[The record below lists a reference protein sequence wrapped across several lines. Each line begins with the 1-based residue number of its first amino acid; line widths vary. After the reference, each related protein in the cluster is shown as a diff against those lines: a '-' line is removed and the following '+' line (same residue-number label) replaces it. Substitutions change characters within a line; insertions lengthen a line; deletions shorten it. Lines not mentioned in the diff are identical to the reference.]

1 MSKIDE
7 KILQLSSVIDKHFNK
22 ITKENR
28 DEESVEI
35 LSHLRNFCE
44 VILYKIYNEEN
55 NCDLLQT
62 QENLTRV
69 RQYSKEKYHSF
80 YEFHT
85 FLDAGPGHIFCGKEH
100 SESLMIKYIPK
111 LIEMK
116 IFIKE
121 KYNLDTLLSIN
132 KFPINLDDSL
142 IKFYKKI
149 LSAMTSHNYIAPN
162 KTKDLYYIKKKS
174 MKYICG
180 KIFYEYVLDISDDK
194 PNKFNTIVAYSF
206 VNITL
211 NYDMIFSIYPKM
223 IELLGKDIKILIIK
237 DYEIAIRPCAFK
249 NLLSLINI
257 NLGINSRT
265 LVYKD
270 LMNVIKKENCNL
282 LTIIQKEIPFST
294 RSDLYNKFIDEI
306 HSFIST
312 NQRGTNLI
320 KYLLLNM
327 RNSTIILQKNKHRY
341 KNSDYLN
348 PYFNYLPIT
357 SGSLEF
363 DKDPVAFNPRGDAP
377 TFYEI
382 NQIVDVSDYK
392 ESILYKSIEEYIN
405 SRNLLFVTQEEIYI
419 GNENI
424 NYYIDKFN
432 SKLTSYYSDNEIIK
446 IGNKYTIKFYLE
458 DSLYVFNEFYK
469 LIEKEKLKVNTS
481 TNFSLSDE
489 QRNVINNAFKSK
501 SICFLCGSAG
511 TGKSTVIKEFI
522 ECNKTEYSIICL
534 TTTNTA
540 KNNLMSSINT
550 VGVHFYNIAAY
561 IKSLESKS
569 QFNIIPTAQIIILDE
584 ASFISTVDMA
594 KILRANPN
602 SIYFIVGDPYQ
613 IESIQFGNWYELALN
628 LFKNKNVVYELK
640 ESHRTNSTE
649 LLRVWNL
656 VRNVVGKGNDTKLIE
671 LLSGYDISKRFN
683 DDSIFEL
690 NKNQIILCLGYEG
703 IYGINNLNRYLQISN
718 TNTEHIFQQQ
728 VYKVND
734 PIVFVIND
742 YEEYGIYNNLNGIIS
757 EITEDNEY
765 IYFKIDVL
773 RNMNYFGKIDDEIS
787 ILDNIITIRKK
798 KNTFED
804 YDNDLNNR
812 VKLPFQISYAMS
824 MHKAQGLEYDNV
836 KIIITKDNE
845 EYISKNIFYTAITRA
860 RKKLEIYWD
869 PEIENS
875 VINNMKEADINKK
888 SDLGDIKRLINEK
901 SLFKF

>member
-1 MSKIDE
+1 MNNTDE
-7 KILQLSSVIDKHFNK
+7 KILELSSVIDEHFNK
-22 ITKENR
+22 VTKENR
-28 DEESVEI
+28 AKESVEI
-35 LSHLRNFCE
+35 LPNLRNFCE
-44 VILYKIYNEEN
+44 LILYKIYNEEN

-62 QENLTRV
+62 QENLTQV
-69 RQYSKEKYHSF
+69 RQYIKEKYHSF

-85 FLDAGPGHIFCGKEH
+85 FLDAGPGHIFCGKDH

-111 LIEMK
+111 LIELK

-121 KYNLDTLLSIN
+121 RYNLDTLCSIN
-132 KFPINLDDSL
+132 KFPLDLDDSL
-142 IKFYKKI
+142 VKFYMKI
-149 LSAMTSHNYIAPN
+149 LSAMTLNNNIIPN

-174 MKYICG
+174 MKYLCG
-180 KIFYEYVLDISDDK
+180 KVFYEYILDISDDK

-206 VNITL
+206 INITL
-211 NYDMIFSIYPKM
+211 NYDMIFSIYPQM
-223 IELLGKDIKILIIK
+223 INLLERNVKILIIK

-249 NLLSLINI
+249 NLISLIDVNLNI
-257 NLGINSRT
+257 KSRT
-265 LVYKD
+265 LVYRD
-270 LMNVIKKENCNL
+270 LMNVIKKQNCNL
-282 LTIIQKEIPFST
+282 LKIIESSIPFSS
-294 RSDLYNKFIDEI
+294 RNDSYSKFVDEI
-306 HSFIST
+306 RLFISKD
-312 NQRGTNLI
+312 QRGVNLV
-320 KYLLLNM
+320 KYLLLSM
-327 RNSTIILQKNKHRY
+327 RNSTIILQKNKYRY

-348 PYFNYLPIT
+348 PYFDYLPIT

-382 NQIVDVSDYK
+382 NQIVNVSDYK

-405 SRNLLFVTQEEIYI
+405 SRNLLFVPQEEIYT

-424 NYYIDKFN
+424 NDCIDKFN
-432 SKLTSYYSDNEIIK
+432 SKLTSYYSSNEIIK
-446 IGNKYTIKFYLE
+446 VGNKFTIKFYLE
-458 DSLYVFNEFYK
+458 DSLFVFNEFNK
-469 LIEKEKLKVNTS
+469 LIEEEKIKVNTS
-481 TNFSLSDE
+481 ENFSLSGE

-511 TGKSTVIKEFI
+511 TGKSTVIREFI
-522 ECNKTEYSIICL
+522 ECNKTTYSMICL

-550 VGVHFYNIAAY
+550 VGVNFYNIATY
-561 IKSLESKS
+561 VRNLENKG

-602 SIYFIVGDPYQ
+602 SIYLIVGDPYQ

-640 ESHRTNSTE
+640 EAHRTNSKE
-649 LLRVWNL
+649 LLQVWNL

-671 LLSGYDISKRFN
+671 LLSGYNITKRFN

-718 TNTEHIFQQQ
+718 SNPEHIFQQQ
-728 VYKVND
+728 IYKVND
-734 PIVFVIND
+734 PIVFIIND
-742 YEEYGIYNNLNGIIS
+742 YEKYGIYNNLNGIIS
-757 EITEDNEY
+757 EITEDDEY
-765 IYFKIDVL
+765 IFFKIDVL
-773 RNMNYFGKIDDEIS
+773 KNMKYFGKIDDEIS

-798 KNTFED
+798 KNTYED
-804 YDNDLNNR
+804 YDDNLNNR
-812 VKLPFQISYAMS
+812 VKLPFQIAYAMS

-860 RKKLEIYWD
+860 RHKLEIYWV

-888 SDLGDIKRLINEK
+888 SDLGDIKRLVNEK
-901 SLFKF
+901 KLFKI

>member
-1 MSKIDE
+1 MNNTDE
-7 KILQLSSVIDKHFNK
+7 KILELSSVIDEHFNK
-22 ITKENR
+22 VTKENR
-28 DEESVEI
+28 AKESVEI
-35 LSHLRNFCE
+35 LPNLRNFCE
-44 VILYKIYNEEN
+44 LILYKIYNEEN
-55 NCDLLQT
+55 KCDLLQT
-62 QENLTRV
+62 QENLTQV
-69 RQYSKEKYHSF
+69 RQYIKEKYHSF

-85 FLDAGPGHIFCGKEH
+85 FLDAGPGHIFCGKDH

-111 LIEMK
+111 LIELK

-121 KYNLDTLLSIN
+121 RYNLDTLCSIN
-132 KFPINLDDSL
+132 KFPLELDDSL
-142 IKFYKKI
+142 VKFYMKI
-149 LSAMTSHNYIAPN
+149 LSAMTLNNNIIPN

-174 MKYICG
+174 MKYLCG
-180 KIFYEYVLDISDDK
+180 KVFYEYVLDISDDK

-206 VNITL
+206 INITL
-211 NYDMIFSIYPKM
+211 NYDMIFSIYPQM
-223 IELLGKDIKILIIK
+223 INLLERNVKILIIK

-249 NLLSLINI
+249 NLISLIDVNLNI
-257 NLGINSRT
+257 KSRT
-265 LVYKD
+265 LVYRD
-270 LMNVIKKENCNL
+270 LMNVIKKQNCNL
-282 LTIIQKEIPFST
+282 LKIIEDSIPFSS
-294 RSDLYNKFIDEI
+294 RNDLYGKFVDEI
-306 HSFIST
+306 RLFISKD
-312 NQRGTNLI
+312 QRGVNLV
-320 KYLLLNM
+320 KYLLLSM
-327 RNSTIILQKNKHRY
+327 RNSTIILQKNKYRY

-348 PYFNYLPIT
+348 PYFDYLPIT

-382 NQIVDVSDYK
+382 NQIINVSDYK

-405 SRNLLFVTQEEIYI
+405 SRNLLFVPQEEIYT

-424 NYYIDKFN
+424 NDCIDKFN
-432 SKLTSYYSDNEIIK
+432 SKLTSYYSSNEIIK
-446 IGNKYTIKFYLE
+446 VGNKITIKFYLE
-458 DSLYVFNEFYK
+458 DSLFVFSEFNK
-469 LIEKEKLKVNTS
+469 LIEEEKIKVNTS
-481 TNFSLSDE
+481 ENFSLSDE

-501 SICFLCGSAG
+501 SICFLCGAAG
-511 TGKSTVIKEFI
+511 TGKSTVIREFI
-522 ECNKTEYSIICL
+522 ECNKTTYSIICL

-550 VGVHFYNIAAY
+550 VGVNFYNIATY
-561 IKSLESKS
+561 VRNLDNKG

-602 SIYFIVGDPYQ
+602 SIYLIVGDPYQ

-640 ESHRTNSTE
+640 EAHRTNSKE
-649 LLRVWNL
+649 LLQVWNL

-671 LLSGYDISKRFN
+671 LLSGYNITKRFN

-718 TNTEHIFQQQ
+718 SNPEHIFQQQ
-728 VYKVND
+728 IYKVND
-734 PIVFVIND
+734 PIVFIIND
-742 YEEYGIYNNLNGIIS
+742 YEKYGIYNNLNGIIS
-757 EITEDNEY
+757 EITEDDEY

-773 RNMNYFGKIDDEIS
+773 KNMKHFGKIDDEIS

-798 KNTFED
+798 KNTYED
-804 YDNDLNNR
+804 YDDDLNNR
-812 VKLPFQISYAMS
+812 VKLPFQIAYAMS

-860 RKKLEIYWD
+860 KHKLEIYWD

-888 SDLGDIKRLINEK
+888 SDLGDIKRLVNEK
-901 SLFKF
+901 KLFKI

>member
-1 MSKIDE
+1 MNNTDE
-7 KILQLSSVIDKHFNK
+7 KILELSSVIDEHFNK
-22 ITKENR
+22 VTKENR
-28 DEESVEI
+28 AKESVEI
-35 LSHLRNFCE
+35 LPNLRNFCE
-44 VILYKIYNEEN
+44 LILYKIYNEEN

-62 QENLTRV
+62 QENLTQV
-69 RQYSKEKYHSF
+69 RQYIKEKYHSF

-85 FLDAGPGHIFCGKEH
+85 FLDAGPGHIFCGKDH

-111 LIEMK
+111 LIELK

-121 KYNLDTLLSIN
+121 RYNLDTLCSIN
-132 KFPINLDDSL
+132 KFPLELDDSL
-142 IKFYKKI
+142 VKFYMKI
-149 LSAMTSHNYIAPN
+149 LSAMTLNNNIIPN

-174 MKYICG
+174 MKYLCG
-180 KIFYEYVLDISDDK
+180 KVFYEYVLDISDDK

-206 VNITL
+206 INITL
-211 NYDMIFSIYPKM
+211 NYDMIFSIYPQM
-223 IELLGKDIKILIIK
+223 INLLERNVKILIIK
-237 DYEIAIRPCAFK
+237 DYEIAVRPCAFK
-249 NLLSLINI
+249 NLISLIDVNLNI
-257 NLGINSRT
+257 KSRT
-265 LVYKD
+265 LVYRD
-270 LMNVIKKENCNL
+270 LMNVIKKQNCNL
-282 LTIIQKEIPFST
+282 LKIIEDSIPFSS
-294 RSDLYNKFIDEI
+294 RNDLYSKFVDEI
-306 HSFIST
+306 RLFISKD
-312 NQRGTNLI
+312 QRGVNLV
-320 KYLLLNM
+320 KYLLLSM
-327 RNSTIILQKNKHRY
+327 RNSTIILQKNKYRY

-348 PYFNYLPIT
+348 PYFDYLPIT

-382 NQIVDVSDYK
+382 NQIINVSDYK

-405 SRNLLFVTQEEIYI
+405 SRNLLFVPQEEIYT

-424 NYYIDKFN
+424 NDCIDKFN
-432 SKLTSYYSDNEIIK
+432 SKLTSYYSSNEIIK
-446 IGNKYTIKFYLE
+446 VGNKITIKFYLE
-458 DSLYVFNEFYK
+458 DSLFVFSEFNK
-469 LIEKEKLKVNTS
+469 LIEEEKIKVNTS
-481 TNFSLSDE
+481 ENFSLSDE

-511 TGKSTVIKEFI
+511 TGKSTVIREFI
-522 ECNKTEYSIICL
+522 ECNKTTYSIICL

-550 VGVHFYNIAAY
+550 VGVNFYNIATY
-561 IKSLESKS
+561 VRNLENKG

-602 SIYFIVGDPYQ
+602 SIYLIVGDPYQ

-640 ESHRTNSTE
+640 EAHRTNSKE

-671 LLSGYDISKRFN
+671 LLSGYNITKRFN

-718 TNTEHIFQQQ
+718 SNPEHIFQQQ
-728 VYKVND
+728 IYKVND
-734 PIVFVIND
+734 PIVFIIND
-742 YEEYGIYNNLNGIIS
+742 YEKYGIYNNLNGIIS
-757 EITEDNEY
+757 EITEDDEY

-773 RNMNYFGKIDDEIS
+773 KNMKHFGKIDDEIS

-798 KNTFED
+798 KNTYED
-804 YDNDLNNR
+804 YDDDLNNR
-812 VKLPFQISYAMS
+812 VKLPFQIAYAMS

-860 RKKLEIYWD
+860 KHKLEIYWD

-888 SDLGDIKRLINEK
+888 SDLGDIKRLVNEK
-901 SLFKF
+901 KLFKI

>member
-1 MSKIDE
+1 MNNTDE
-7 KILQLSSVIDKHFNK
+7 KILELSSVIDEHFNK
-22 ITKENR
+22 VTKENR
-28 DEESVEI
+28 AKESVEI
-35 LSHLRNFCE
+35 LPNLRNFCE
-44 VILYKIYNEEN
+44 LILYKIYNEEN

-62 QENLTRV
+62 QGNLTQV
-69 RQYSKEKYHSF
+69 RQYIKEKYHSF

-85 FLDAGPGHIFCGKEH
+85 FLDAGPGHIFCGKDH

-111 LIEMK
+111 LIELK

-121 KYNLDTLLSIN
+121 RYNLDTLCSIN
-132 KFPINLDDSL
+132 KFPLELDDSL
-142 IKFYKKI
+142 VKFYIKI
-149 LSAMTSHNYIAPN
+149 LSAMTLNNNIIPN

-174 MKYICG
+174 MKYLCG
-180 KIFYEYVLDISDDK
+180 KVFYEYVLDISDDK

-206 VNITL
+206 INITL
-211 NYDMIFSIYPKM
+211 NYDMIFSIYPQM
-223 IELLGKDIKILIIK
+223 INLLERNVKILIIK

-249 NLLSLINI
+249 NLISLIDVNLNI
-257 NLGINSRT
+257 KSRT
-265 LVYKD
+265 LVYRD
-270 LMNVIKKENCNL
+270 LMNVIKKQNCNL
-282 LTIIQKEIPFST
+282 LKIIEDSIPFSS
-294 RSDLYNKFIDEI
+294 RNDLYSKFVDEI
-306 HSFIST
+306 RLFISKD
-312 NQRGTNLI
+312 QKGVNLV
-320 KYLLLNM
+320 KYLLLSM
-327 RNSTIILQKNKHRY
+327 RNSTIILQKNKYRY

-348 PYFNYLPIT
+348 PYFDYLPIT

-382 NQIVDVSDYK
+382 NQIINVSDYK

-405 SRNLLFVTQEEIYI
+405 SRNLLFVPQEEIYT

-424 NYYIDKFN
+424 NDCINKFN
-432 SKLTSYYSDNEIIK
+432 SKLTSYYSSNEIIK
-446 IGNKYTIKFYLE
+446 VGNKITIKFYLE
-458 DSLYVFNEFYK
+458 DSLFVFSEFNK
-469 LIEKEKLKVNTS
+469 LIEEEKIKVNTS
-481 TNFSLSDE
+481 ENFSLSDE

-511 TGKSTVIKEFI
+511 TGKSTVIREFI
-522 ECNKTEYSIICL
+522 ECNKTTYSIICL

-550 VGVHFYNIAAY
+550 VGVNFYNIATY
-561 IKSLESKS
+561 VRNLENKG

-602 SIYFIVGDPYQ
+602 SIYLIVGDPYQ

-640 ESHRTNSTE
+640 EAHRTNSKE
-649 LLRVWNL
+649 LLQVWNL

-671 LLSGYDISKRFN
+671 LLSGYNITKRFN

-718 TNTEHIFQQQ
+718 SNPEHIFQQQ
-728 VYKVND
+728 IYKVND
-734 PIVFVIND
+734 PIVFIIND
-742 YEEYGIYNNLNGIIS
+742 YEKYGIYNNLNGIIS
-757 EITEDNEY
+757 EITEDDEY

-773 RNMNYFGKIDDEIS
+773 KNMKHFGKIDDEIS

-798 KNTFED
+798 KNTYED
-804 YDNDLNNR
+804 YDDDLNNR
-812 VKLPFQISYAMS
+812 VKLPFQIAYAMS

-860 RKKLEIYWD
+860 KHKLEIYWD

-888 SDLGDIKRLINEK
+888 SDLGDIKRLVNEK
-901 SLFKF
+901 KLFKI

>member
-1 MSKIDE
+1 MNNTDE
-7 KILQLSSVIDKHFNK
+7 KILELSRVIDEHFNK
-22 ITKENR
+22 VTKENR
-28 DEESVEI
+28 AKESVEI
-35 LSHLRNFCE
+35 LPNLRNFCE
-44 VILYKIYNEEN
+44 LILYKIYNEEN

-62 QENLTRV
+62 QENLTQV
-69 RQYSKEKYHSF
+69 RQYTKEKYHSF

-85 FLDAGPGHIFCGKEH
+85 FLDAGPGHIFCGKDH

-111 LIEMK
+111 LIELK

-121 KYNLDTLLSIN
+121 RYNLNTLCSIN
-132 KFPINLDDSL
+132 KFPLELDDSL
-142 IKFYKKI
+142 VKFYMKI
-149 LSAMTSHNYIAPN
+149 LSAMTLNNNIIPN

-174 MKYICG
+174 MKYLCG
-180 KIFYEYVLDISDDK
+180 KVFYEYVLDISDDK

-206 VNITL
+206 INITL
-211 NYDMIFSIYPKM
+211 NYDMIFSIYPQM
-223 IELLGKDIKILIIK
+223 INLLGRNVKILIIK

-249 NLLSLINI
+249 NLISLIDVNLNI
-257 NLGINSRT
+257 KSRT
-265 LVYKD
+265 FVYKD
-270 LMNVIKKENCNL
+270 LMNVIKKQNCNL
-282 LTIIQKEIPFST
+282 LKIIESSIPFSS
-294 RSDLYNKFIDEI
+294 RNDSYSRFVDEI
-306 HSFIST
+306 RLFISKD
-312 NQRGTNLI
+312 QRGVNLV

-327 RNSTIILQKNKHRY
+327 RNSTIILQKNKYRY

-348 PYFNYLPIT
+348 PYFDYLPIA

-382 NQIVDVSDYK
+382 NQIVNVSDYK

-405 SRNLLFVTQEEIYI
+405 SRNLLFVPQEEIYTS
-419 GNENI
+419 NDNI
-424 NYYIDKFN
+424 NNCIDRFN
-432 SKLTSYYSDNEIIK
+432 SKLTDYYSSNEIIK
-446 IGNKYTIKFYLE
+446 VGNKFTIKFYLE
-458 DSLYVFNEFYK
+458 DSLFVFNEFNK
-469 LIEKEKLKVNTS
+469 LIEEEKINVNTS
-481 TNFSLSDE
+481 ENFSLSDE
-489 QRNVINNAFKSK
+489 QRNVINNAFKGK
-501 SICFLCGSAG
+501 SICFLCGAAG
-511 TGKSTVIKEFI
+511 TGKSTVIREFI
-522 ECNKTEYSIICL
+522 ECNKTTYSIICL

-540 KNNLMSSINT
+540 KNNLMSSVNT
-550 VGVHFYNIAAY
+550 VGVNFYNIATY
-561 IKSLESKS
+561 VRNLENKG
-569 QFNIIPTAQIIILDE
+569 QFNIIPASQIIILDE

-602 SIYFIVGDPYQ
+602 SIYLIVGDPYQ

-640 ESHRTNSTE
+640 EAHRTNSKE
-649 LLRVWNL
+649 LLQVWNL

-671 LLSGYDISKRFN
+671 LLSGYNITKRFN
-683 DDSIFEL
+683 DDGIFEL

-718 TNTEHIFQQQ
+718 SNPEHIFQQQ
-728 VYKVND
+728 IYKVND
-734 PIVFVIND
+734 PIVFIIND
-742 YEEYGIYNNLNGIIS
+742 YEKYGIYNNLNGIIS
-757 EITEDNEY
+757 EITEDDEY

-773 RNMNYFGKIDDEIS
+773 KNMKHFGKIDNEIS

-798 KNTFED
+798 KNTYED
-804 YDNDLNNR
+804 YDDDLNNR
-812 VKLPFQISYAMS
+812 VKLPFQIAYAMS

-860 RKKLEIYWD
+860 KHKLEIYWD

-888 SDLGDIKRLINEK
+888 SDLGDIKRLVNEK
-901 SLFKF
+901 KLFKI